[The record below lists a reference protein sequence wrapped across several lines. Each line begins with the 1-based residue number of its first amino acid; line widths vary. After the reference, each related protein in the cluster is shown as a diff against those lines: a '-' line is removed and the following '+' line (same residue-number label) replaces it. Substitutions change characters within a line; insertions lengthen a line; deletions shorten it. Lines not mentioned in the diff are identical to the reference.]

1 MDIPLRLP
9 GTGNGLPLGSVI
21 LRESPDE
28 HVMVSGPR
36 WLSGTFLPAIKLI
49 QSSSFPN
56 LS

>member
-9 GTGNGLPLGSVI
+9 GTGNGLPLGAVI